1 METAQ
6 TDWVRLVCLET
17 EKHPFSKIIVLID
30 LLSPDIAMTGISL
43 GVIARLAAGIGLHK
57 HNAVHMVKPGGLPGN
72 R

>member
-6 TDWVRLVCLET
+6 TAWVRLVCLET
-17 EKHPFSKIIVLID
+17 ERSDSTKNSSFMG
-30 LLSPDIAMTGISL
+30 LLKPSIAMTGISL

-57 HNAVHMVKPGGLPGN
+57 HIAIHMVKPGGLPGK